1 MRNNVSPLTGIASD
15 APDAIRVCLLR
26 PDRWR
31 AECRSAEC
39 STRLEC
45 RDVRQ
50 PLGENLLGTILPPT
64 AIAASRQFHFDKLI
78 MPMKVGQ
85 PAAITAMNMV
95 GTMSRIRG
103 MATKAA
109 AA

>member
-1 MRNNVSPLTGIASD
+1 MPR
-15 APDAIRVCLLR
+15 CY
-26 PDRWR
+26 
-31 AECRSAEC
+31 
-39 STRLEC
+39 
-45 RDVRQ
+45 
-50 PLGENLLGTILPPT
+50 GENLLGTILPPT

-78 MPMKVGQ
+78 MPRKVGQ